1 MGEIDLESTLRLSRD
16 VPGDDL
22 HAEFREDHVHV
33 TIGPEYKLAPEQ
45 QEEFWERL
53 KKICDE
59 HRSKRVLV
67 EGYVPTEELD
77 TEQVVEAGLRTAA
90 IPQLWMAFHLANFVQ
105 SERSELFE
113 TISASRGVRVKFF
126 SDTKHALA
134 WLRSNT
140 PA

>member
-16 VPGDDL
+16 VPGGDL
-22 HAEFREDHVHV
+22 LAEFREDHVHV
-33 TIGPEYKLAPEQ
+33 TIGPEYTLDSEQ

-53 KKICDE
+53 RTICDA
-59 HRSKRVLV
+59 HSTKRVLV
-67 EGYVPTEELD
+67 EGYVPADELD
-77 TEQVVEAGLRTAA
+77 TGEVVEAGLRTAA

-113 TISASRGVRVKFF
+113 KISASRGVRVKFF
-126 SDTKHALA
+126 SDTEHALA

>member
-1 MGEIDLESTLRLSRD
+1 MGEVDLESTLRLSRD

-33 TIGPEYKLAPEQ
+33 TIGPEYKLDPEH

-53 KKICDE
+53 KKICEE
-59 HRSKRVLV
+59 HGSRRVLV
-67 EGYVPTEELD
+67 EGYIPTDKLD
-77 TEQVVEAGLRTAA
+77 TEEVVEAGLRTAA
-90 IPQLWMAFHLANFVQ
+90 IPHLWMAFHFANFVP
-105 SERSELFE
+105 SGRSELFE

-126 SDTKHALA
+126 SDAEHALS
-134 WLRSNT
+134 WLRMNT